1 MIYLAAA
8 LVVGALAP
16 ASYHS
21 AEPVAA
27 PSRARFVVKDSM
39 WRCGPN
45 GCAGGG
51 SNSRP
56 AIVCAALAKE
66 IGALRGFSAAGK
78 PFTPEE
84 MEKCN
89 RAAR

>member
-1 MIYLAAA
+1 
-8 LVVGALAP
+8 
-16 ASYHS
+16 
-21 AEPVAA
+21 
-27 PSRARFVVKDSM
+27 VVKDSM
-39 WRCGPN
+39 WRCGPH
-45 GCAGGG
+45 GCASSR

-66 IGALRGFSAAGK
+66 VGALRGFSAAGK
-78 PFTPEE
+78 AFTAEE